1 VAKPAKCLLIGST
14 EAHSGKS
21 TTTLGIMY
29 QMGLKGILSS
39 YCKPLGSCNDDSL
52 INASPPNINFLAT
65 TLGLDPERWQSQKSA
80 PFMHLDAQVLNNR
93 LIGEDV
99 QDYSRQLNNY
109 LDAIDSPFILVEG
122 PSNLSAGN
130 VFSLSVDEIAA
141 TIDASILLV
150 TRYNRL
156 STVANLLAAKK
167 LLGNRLLG
175 VVINDVPE
183 PEMSSVAQTVKP
195 YLEQRQIPV
204 LGTFPRDRLLNSV
217 SVREFSQRLKAQVLC
232 CSNRL
237 DLMVESLTI
246 GAMNV
251 NSALEYFRQRAN
263 MVVIT
268 GSDRTDLQMAALETA
283 TNCLILTGRVP
294 PKPFILERAE
304 DLEIPILAVDSDT
317 LTTVEIVDAAFG
329 RVPIREAVKVKRVI
343 QLMEQHFDCDR
354 LIDKLALESMVTI

>member
-1 VAKPAKCLLIGST
+1 MAKPAKCLLIGST

-29 QMGLKGILSS
+29 QLGLKGILAS
-39 YCKPLGSCNDDSL
+39 YCKPLGSCDDDSL
-52 INASPPNINFLAT
+52 INANPQNIDFLAN
-65 TLGLDPERWQSQKSA
+65 TLGLTPERWQSQNSA
-80 PFMHLDAQVLNNR
+80 PFMHLNAQVLKAR

-99 QDYSRQLNNY
+99 QDYSQQLCNY
-109 LDAIDSPFILVEG
+109 LDAIKSPFVLLEG
-122 PSNLSAGN
+122 PNNLSVGN
-130 VFSLSVDEIAA
+130 VFSLSADQIAA

-150 TRYNRL
+150 TRYNEL

-183 PEMSSVAQTVKP
+183 SNMPSVEEAVKP
-195 YLEQRQIPV
+195 YLEQSNIPV
-204 LGTFPRDRLLNSV
+204 LGTIPRDRLLNSV
-217 SVREFSQRLKAQVLC
+217 SVREFSKRLKAQVLC

-251 NSALEYFRQRAN
+251 NSALEYFRQRTN

-283 TNCLILTGRVP
+283 TNCLILTGHVA
-294 PKPFILERAE
+294 PKPFIVERAE
-304 DLEIPILAVDSDT
+304 HLEIPILAVDSDT
-317 LTTVEIVDAAFG
+317 LTTVEVVDAAFG
-329 RVPIREAVKVKRVI
+329 RVPIRESVKVKRVI
-343 QLMEQHFDCDR
+343 QLMEKHFDCDR